1 MWQIKDVVV
10 FGILCLFSYIDI
22 KKRRVP
28 VLLLGV
34 CGAAVFLYQ
43 IFRGYRFVWETAGGA
58 GVGAVF
64 TDQYDNGRK
73 DGLWGQLGDLNSWGL
88 SGNPQTGGVVEYLFF
103 LLALTAVVILSIRK
117 MAVGTGIPFFPFLA
131 CGYLIMLVCQEA

>member
-10 FGILCLFSYIDI
+10 LGILCLFSYIDI

-43 IFRGYRFVWETAGGA
+43 AFRGHLFVWETAGGA

-64 TDQYDNGRK
+64 LLISMITGERIGY
-73 DGLWGQLGDLNSWGL
+73 GDSWGILILGGCLGIRRLAEVL
-88 SGNPQTGGVVEYLFF
+88 SISFF
-103 LLALTAVVILSIRK
+103 LLALTAIVILSIRK
-117 MAVGTGIPFFPFLA
+117 MAGRAGIPFFPFLA
-131 CGYLIMLVCQEA
+131 CGYLIMFMY